1 MVNARNLD
9 SFIERFSGVL
19 DVRSSLKVNKCPKVT
34 MNNRLT
40 IQAVII
46 LMLLIN
52 GGTLA
57 YASPNSSVGDIAAG
71 VGEASGGPNDAA
83 GRVRVTRES
92 RTATGQSVQLIH
104 RNVSMYPYIAAKC

>member
-83 GRVRVTRES
+83 GRVRVTR
-92 RTATGQSVQLIH
+92 
-104 RNVSMYPYIAAKC
+104 